1 MASFKK
7 IQIILLSFLG
17 IFFNTAYGKILS
29 YDGHSRIV
37 GSLEYAIIDPNCNDL
52 HDLARQYNVGYDALL
67 LANPALSE
75 DTELHAGM
83 VVMIPNQVILPTKIK
98 PNTIHINLAE
108 KRLFFYESSSQK
120 LYIFPVGIGRLD
132 HPSPMG
138 NMYIT
143 LKRYKPQWNVPSGVL
158 AEAHANGFTDHPKI
172 MPAGPN
178 NPLGDYAIHLS
189 AHTYL
194 IHATH
199 NPDLI
204 GTRNTS
210 GCINLYPEHLA
221 ILYAKVSVN
230 TKVEIINK
238 PIKEAH
244 IGNTLF
250 LEAHP
255 QAPETT
261 AEAEQIENLHKTPGL
276 ERVQATFAQKMQR
289 TPSAKEIDKMDQ
301 ILQNPHGYPIAVSS

>member
-1 MASFKK
+1 MTTFKK
-7 IQIILLSFLG
+7 IQIALLSLLSF
-17 IFFNTAYGKILS
+17 FSNSAYGKVLT

-37 GSLEYAIIDPNCNDL
+37 GSLEYAIVDPNCNDL

-83 VVMIPNQVILPTKIK
+83 VVMIPNQIILPTKIR

-108 KRLFFYESSSQK
+108 KRLFFYEPSSRK

-132 HPSPMG
+132 HPSPLGQMH
-138 NMYIT
+138 IT
-143 LKRYKPQWNVPSGVL
+143 LKRYKPQWNVPAGVL

-221 ILYAKVSVN
+221 ILFSKVSVN
-230 TKVEIINK
+230 TQVEIINK
-238 PIKEAH
+238 PIKYAYLGH
-244 IGNTLF
+244 TLF
-250 LEAHP
+250 LEVHP

-261 AEAEQIENLHKTPGL
+261 AQADQLDNLHSTPGL
-276 ERVQATFAQKMQR
+276 ERAQAAFAQNMQR
-289 TPSAKEIDKMDQ
+289 TPSAQEIDKMDQ